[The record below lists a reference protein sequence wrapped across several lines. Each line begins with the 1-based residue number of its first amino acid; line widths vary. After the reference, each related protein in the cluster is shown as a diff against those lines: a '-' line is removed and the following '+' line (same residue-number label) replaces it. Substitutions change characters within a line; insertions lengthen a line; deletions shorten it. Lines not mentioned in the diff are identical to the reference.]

1 MGISGFALVAQHLLR
16 RAGAVDPQVIALV
29 GQDDRAVRSALQ
41 TFPGLSAELAE
52 SLT

>member
-29 GQDDRAVRSALQ
+29 GRDDRAVRSALH
-41 TFPGLSAELAE
+41 TFPGLSAEVAE
-52 SLT
+52 FLD